1 MAAGRHAPEEFEP
14 PSVMEA
20 CLSSQEV
27 APERY
32 CDGAVSSTRHLI
44 ADRIPSGLR
53 ILADDTGSLSR

>member
-1 MAAGRHAPEEFEP
+1 
-14 PSVMEA
+14 MEA

-44 ADRIPSGLR
+44 ADTIPSGLR